1 MNCPIAHVM
10 NMFGSVLK
18 KPTTTTAA
26 TTTLSVPYIKLNDTN
41 IYIYILH
48 EKWIGFR
55 LPIITI
61 EG

>member
-41 IYIYILH
+41 IYIYITLKMDRVQVAYNNH
-48 EKWIGFR
+48 
-55 LPIITI
+55 
-61 EG
+61 

>member
-18 KPTTTTAA
+18 KPTTTA
-26 TTTLSVPYIKLNDTN
+26 TTTTLFVHYIKLNDTN
-41 IYIYILH
+41 KYMVH
-48 EKWIGFR
+48 EKWRGFR